1 MIYRNFNW
9 NRGTFSYV
17 IKKSICKKLM
27 EIIST
32 SFVKEE
38 TEQKEERG
46 IIKFKEIIKFEAIDY
61 VYTFAFNKINMFD
74 FIPHLYYSPVN
85 YNTDIQGNHL
95 TNIIQF

>member
-32 SFVKEE
+32 SFVK
-38 TEQKEERG
+38 K
-46 IIKFKEIIKFEAIDY
+46 KNIIKFEAIDY
-61 VYTFAFNKINMFD
+61 VYTCAFDKINMFD
-74 FIPHLYYSPVN
+74 FMPHLYYSPIN
-85 YNTDIQGNHL
+85 YNTDIQGDHL
-95 TNIIQF
+95 TNLIQF